1 MKKYKLTIGILPKGA
16 WGNDLSK
23 TLSAKDWNEI
33 KMNCY
38 KKARH
43 KCSICGFV
51 TNDLDAHEVWEFDI
65 LSKTQILKDI
75 IPICSKCHGVKHIK
89 NSLRLGFEEKA
100 KKHFID
106 VNNCSEF
113 DFYSELAR
121 VIIEYNELNQIYR
134 WKIKADLS
142 KYTNKK
148 IEIKNHYIPFINN
161 PYSNEELKELKNKY
175 TLMPTISNIEINN
188 YSGIISV
195 MCKRT
200 NKIEWLCGDIKK
212 TTYCLGEETKVEF
225 SVKNLTSDFLQFKL
239 CGSAGD
245 IYSKLFK
252 LNPIY

>member
-148 IEIKNHYIPFINN
+148 IEIKIQQ
-161 PYSNEELKELKNKY
+161 NEEKGKIRVSVFNTGDNIKEEHLDKIWGRFYKEDSSRNRSDGGTGIGLALVKAI
-175 TLMPTISNIEINN
+175 MNN
-188 YSGIISV
+188 YKNDYGVI
-195 MCKRT
+195 
-200 NKIEWLCGDIKK
+200 NKDNG
-212 TTYCLGEETKVEF
+212 VEF
-225 SVKNLTSDFLQFKL
+225 YFELDLK
-239 CGSAGD
+239 
-245 IYSKLFK
+245 I
-252 LNPIY
+252 